1 MSAENGELGVS
12 HRTDASVSQP
22 GNNAQPEIVRP
33 AEAGSSSSQPGETLA
48 KTLSDINVNMGTM
61 ASLLQTI
68 VARQDSKPQKKR
80 PHSPYDL
87 LSTDSESEDNDHE
100 ASGKRRRK
108 EDELSISPLDEDKWT
123 PWGMEP
129 QRGRS
134 HS

>member
-33 AEAGSSSSQPGETLA
+33 AEAGSSSSQPGKTLA

-68 VARQDSKPQKKR
+68 VARLVVVVFRLKAAKDTGP
-80 PHSPYDL
+80 
-87 LSTDSESEDNDHE
+87 
-100 ASGKRRRK
+100 
-108 EDELSISPLDEDKWT
+108 
-123 PWGMEP
+123 
-129 QRGRS
+129 
-134 HS
+134 